1 MMRPGC
7 LDREPGLPRAT
18 SAPHALRRSRPA
30 FLTMTISP
38 SSTQRPGNCDCN
50 GSSNSWENSDS
61 AASHRGSES
70 GCLLRRGT
78 PTPETHPTS
87 ARRASLRPSAFRQL
101 VWRASARSAGSLEN
115 ARLMLYHAPRRQG
128 PFAATWDMTCQLG
141 GGGSQVSRQ
150 QGWRRLRRLT
160 VIARP
165 RRGWYEN
172 RPPPGEIFVLC
183 ENLFRCS
190 INSCSSVES
199 RSRCLEWR
207 PEIVAQKKTR
217 SQTPRESRDLMVNL

>member
-1 MMRPGC
+1 
-7 LDREPGLPRAT
+7 
-18 SAPHALRRSRPA
+18 
-30 FLTMTISP
+30 
-38 SSTQRPGNCDCN
+38 
-50 GSSNSWENSDS
+50 
-61 AASHRGSES
+61 
-70 GCLLRRGT
+70 
-78 PTPETHPTS
+78 
-87 ARRASLRPSAFRQL
+87 
-101 VWRASARSAGSLEN
+101 
-115 ARLMLYHAPRRQG
+115 MLYHAPRRQG
-128 PFAATWDMTCQLG
+128 PFAATWDITCQFG